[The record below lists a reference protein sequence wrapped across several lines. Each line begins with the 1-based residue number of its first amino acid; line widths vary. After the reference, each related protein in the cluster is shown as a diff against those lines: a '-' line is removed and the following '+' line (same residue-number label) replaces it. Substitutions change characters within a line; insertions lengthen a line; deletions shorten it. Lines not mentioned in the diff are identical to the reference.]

1 MVYTASKRDNSKWI
15 EDGGELVRPKGRTN
29 KDTQAPTNPNP
40 HPKPL
45 VSGGEMKVQVVFWI
59 GGQTFKE
66 TYVVSNLQDAK
77 KTAEQRNPTA
87 KIVAMNP
94 VF

>member
-1 MVYTASKRDNSKWI
+1 
-15 EDGGELVRPKGRTN
+15 
-29 KDTQAPTNPNP
+29 
-40 HPKPL
+40 
-45 VSGGEMKVQVVFWI
+45 MKVQVVFWV

-77 KTAEQRNPTA
+77 KTAEQINPIA

-94 VF
+94 VC